1 MLVEWGLESDIP
13 EGELNNTAAWACT
26 VRVLN
31 QQPGKPCTTTT
42 CKVATY
48 VWMSA
53 RVLLTLEST
62 PRRMAVTRLLALWVA
77 RYVRY

>member
-1 MLVEWGLESDIP
+1 MRGKHSKRITEQHSRVCLELP
-13 EGELNNTAAWACT
+13 RFT
-26 VRVLN
+26 
-31 QQPGKPCTTTT
+31 QQPDKPCTTTT

>member
-48 VWMSA
+48 VWISS
-53 RVLLTLEST
+53 RVLFTHTST
-62 PRRMAVTRLLALWVA
+62 PLKTEVIQLLALWA
-77 RYVRY
+77 AQYVR